1 MEDAVGHNR
10 DSDRRIAEMLYSPE
24 FLRKMDEAT
33 LRLEAKDSPDFGP
46 TGECPCGGILMYLLR
61 QGVHYCALC
70 DTEYP
75 DNNGTPM
82 IGGSND

>member
-1 MEDAVGHNR
+1 MGSEVDSSR
-10 DSDRRIAEMLYSPE
+10 DSDRRIAEMQYSPE

-33 LRLEAKDSPDFGP
+33 LRLEAKDSPKLGP
-46 TGECPCGGILMYLLR
+46 TGVCPCGGVLVYLCK

-75 DNNGTPM
+75 DNDGVPL
-82 IGGSND
+82 IGGSDD